1 MMLEP
6 AGAAAAEIT
15 EPVKDNYS
23 SLRFDL
29 ERLHERSGGF
39 G

>member
-1 MMLEP
+1 MMLKP

-15 EPVKDNYS
+15 EPVKDSYS

-29 ERLHERSGGF
+29 ERLHERAGCF